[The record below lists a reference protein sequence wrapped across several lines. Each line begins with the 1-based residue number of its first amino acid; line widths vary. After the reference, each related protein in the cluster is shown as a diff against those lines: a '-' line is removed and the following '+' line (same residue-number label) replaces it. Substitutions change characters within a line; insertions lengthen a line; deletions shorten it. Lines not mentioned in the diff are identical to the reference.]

1 MGPAANWLL
10 QLALFNGGTFT
21 LTRLGSDQLR
31 ITGGGWSGTFY
42 RLQNKRKTADGRKKT
57 KGDRNRKAPSR

>member
-31 ITGGGWSGTFY
+31 ITGGGWSGTF
-42 RLQNKRKTADGRKKT
+42 LPTAK
-57 KGDRNRKAPSR
+57 